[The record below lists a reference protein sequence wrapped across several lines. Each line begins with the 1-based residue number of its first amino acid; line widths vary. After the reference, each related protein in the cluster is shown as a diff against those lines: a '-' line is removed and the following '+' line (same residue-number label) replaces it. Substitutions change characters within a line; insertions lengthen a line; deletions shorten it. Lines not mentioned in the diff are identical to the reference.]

1 MTTSNRT
8 TEPSTAKFIAI
19 FEAASNKYR
28 TLTGQGLETHPF
40 AVALEDYVSPSSV
53 LDVFR
58 KQALAF
64 DTLRKGEDKLM
75 AWLTPIVYILFSVS
89 ETLGKG
95 ISLVSIQP
103 FYEISVLRHF
113 TFLALLSRKDTLYCY
128 RCSSRGKS
136 LSTFLDRHSL
146 NSQVRR

>member
-8 TEPSTAKFIAI
+8 TDSSTAKFIAI
-19 FEAASNKYR
+19 FEAASNEYR
-28 TLTGQGLETHPF
+28 TLTGQGPETHPF
-40 AVALEDYVSPSSV
+40 AAALEDYVSPSSV

-58 KQALAF
+58 RQTRAF

-103 FYEISVLRHF
+103 FHDISVLQRPHF
-113 TFLALLSRKDTLYCY
+113 
-128 RCSSRGKS
+128 
-136 LSTFLDRHSL
+136 
-146 NSQVRR
+146 